1 MWRDT
6 ADCRG
11 KVKTNASVLFC
22 ALFVQHLLLTPI
34 SKDKKVIT
42 TTTFFILPKI
52 GFLYRLSMSSKN
64 KTRTRQYVFDYQRF
78 TEDISRILRN
88 KAL

>member
-1 MWRDT
+1 MWCDM

-22 ALFVQHLLLTPI
+22 ALFVQHLLSTSL
-34 SKDKKVIT
+34 SQDKGVIT

-52 GFLYRLSMSSKN
+52 GFLYRL
-64 KTRTRQYVFDYQRF
+64 
-78 TEDISRILRN
+78 
-88 KAL
+88 

>member
-1 MWRDT
+1 MWCDT

-34 SKDKKVIT
+34 SKDKEVIT

-64 KTRTRQYVFDYQRF
+64 KTRIYDAKVVFFLHSLSFQPKNF
-78 TEDISRILRN
+78 PSS
-88 KAL
+88 

>member
-34 SKDKKVIT
+34 SKDKEVIT

-52 GFLYRLSMSSKN
+52 
-64 KTRTRQYVFDYQRF
+64 VFY
-78 TEDISRILRN
+78 TV
-88 KAL
+88 

>member
-1 MWRDT
+1 MWCDM

-22 ALFVQHLLLTPI
+22 ALFVQHLLLPPI
-34 SKDKKVIT
+34 SKDKGVIT

-52 GFLYRLSMSSKN
+52 GFLYRL
-64 KTRTRQYVFDYQRF
+64 
-78 TEDISRILRN
+78 
-88 KAL
+88 

>member
-1 MWRDT
+1 MWCDI

-22 ALFVQHLLLTPI
+22 ALFVQHFLLPPI
-34 SKDKKVIT
+34 SKDKGVIT

-52 GFLYRLSMSSKN
+52 GFLYRL
-64 KTRTRQYVFDYQRF
+64 
-78 TEDISRILRN
+78 
-88 KAL
+88 

>member
-1 MWRDT
+1 MWCDT

-22 ALFVQHLLLTPI
+22 ALFVQHLLLPPI
-34 SKDKKVIT
+34 SKDKGVIT

-52 GFLYRLSMSSKN
+52 GFLYRL
-64 KTRTRQYVFDYQRF
+64 
-78 TEDISRILRN
+78 
-88 KAL
+88 

>member
-1 MWRDT
+1 MWCDT

-34 SKDKKVIT
+34 SKDKEVIT

-64 KTRTRQYVFDYQRF
+64 KTRIYDAKVVFLLHSLPFQPKKF
-78 TEDISRILRN
+78 PSF
-88 KAL
+88 